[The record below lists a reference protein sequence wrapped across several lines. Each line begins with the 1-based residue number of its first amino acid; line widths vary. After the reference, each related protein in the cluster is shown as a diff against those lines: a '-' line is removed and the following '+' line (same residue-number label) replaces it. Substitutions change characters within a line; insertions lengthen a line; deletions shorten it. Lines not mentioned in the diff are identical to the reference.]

1 MQPKVMTVQQ
11 NAAGVWG
18 APRFSIL
25 PPRLGARGLT
35 LDTCFPIIYD
45 IYRGW
50 GHIPLM
56 KDKRVVISGGA
67 GFIGSNIAEE
77 LSTDNEVIIIDDL
90 SSGRIQ
96 NIQHLTKRS
105 NVSFIQG
112 SITDLSLLHKAFAGA
127 DYIFHQAALASV
139 PLSIDD
145 PLRTNAVNVVGT
157 LNVLVT
163 ARDSH
168 VKKVIFASSCAI
180 YGDTPTLPARE
191 EMPLNPLSPYA
202 VTKAAGEQYCS
213 VFHHVYGLP
222 TVCLRYFNVYGPRQ
236 DPKSEYAAVVPKF
249 ITAALAGRPL
259 TIFGDGKQT
268 RDFVFVKDVVSA
280 NVFAA
285 ESDAAGAFNIGS
297 GRQTSVIDLANLVL
311 RLTGRDVA
319 PLYHPTKAGEIR
331 HSFADISR
339 ARESG
344 YSPQH
349 NLEQGIKKT
358 VSSLE
363 APPIP

>member
-1 MQPKVMTVQQ
+1 
-11 NAAGVWG
+11 
-18 APRFSIL
+18 
-25 PPRLGARGLT
+25 
-35 LDTCFPIIYD
+35 
-45 IYRGW
+45 
-50 GHIPLM
+50 M
-56 KDKRVVISGGA
+56 KDKRVIITGGA

-77 LSTDNEVIIIDDL
+77 LAAHNEVIIIDDL

-96 NIQHLTKRS
+96 NIEHLTNRS
-105 NVSFIQG
+105 NVNFVHG
-112 SITDLSLLHKAFAGA
+112 SITDLSLLQKAFARA

-139 PLSIDD
+139 PLSIDN
-145 PLRTNAVNVVGT
+145 PLRTNEVNIIGT

-163 ARDSH
+163 ARDCH
-168 VKKVIFASSCAI
+168 VKKVVFASSCAI

-191 EMPLNPLSPYA
+191 EMPLHPLSPYA

-213 VFHHVYGLP
+213 VFRHVYGLP

-280 NVFAA
+280 NILAA
-285 ESDAAGAFNIGS
+285 HTDITGAFNIGS
-297 GRQTSVIDLANLVL
+297 GRKTSVIELANVVL
-311 RLTGRDVA
+311 KLTGRHVV
-319 PLYHPTKAGEIR
+319 PLYQPPKAGEIR

-339 ARESG
+339 ASDSG

-349 NLEQGIKKT
+349 NLEEGIKKT
-358 VSSLE
+358 VSSLQ
-363 APPIP
+363 APPIS

>member
-1 MQPKVMTVQQ
+1 
-11 NAAGVWG
+11 
-18 APRFSIL
+18 
-25 PPRLGARGLT
+25 
-35 LDTCFPIIYD
+35 
-45 IYRGW
+45 
-50 GHIPLM
+50 M
-56 KDKRVVISGGA
+56 KDKRVIITGGA

-112 SITDLSLLHKAFAGA
+112 SITDLSLLQKAFTGA
-127 DYIFHQAALASV
+127 DYIIHQAALASV

-145 PLRTNAVNVVGT
+145 PLRTNEVNIIGT

-163 ARDSH
+163 ARDCH
-168 VKKVIFASSCAI
+168 VKKIVFASSCAI

-213 VFHHVYGLP
+213 VFRHVYGLP

-249 ITAALAGRPL
+249 ITAALSSRPFI
-259 TIFGDGKQT
+259 IFGDGKQT

-285 ESDAAGAFNIGS
+285 ETDATGAFNIGS
-297 GRQTSVIDLANLVL
+297 GRQTSVIELANLVL
-311 RLTGRDVA
+311 KLAGRQSTISHQ
-319 PLYHPTKAGEIR
+319 PPRAGGIR
-331 HSFADISR
+331 HSVAEISK
-339 ARESG
+339 AKEFG
-344 YSPQH
+344 YYPKHNIEEGIEKTIRSIKDSP
-349 NLEQGIKKT
+349 I
-358 VSSLE
+358 S
-363 APPIP
+363 

>member
-1 MQPKVMTVQQ
+1 M
-11 NAAGVWG
+11 
-18 APRFSIL
+18 
-25 PPRLGARGLT
+25 T

-45 IYRGW
+45 IYTRAGS
-50 GHIPLM
+50 HTIM
-56 KDKRVVISGGA
+56 KVKRVIITGGA

-77 LSTDNEVIIIDDL
+77 LFADNEVIIIDDL

-112 SITDLSLLHKAFAGA
+112 SITDLSLLQKAFAGA

-145 PLRTNAVNVVGT
+145 PLRTNEVNIIGT

-168 VKKVIFASSCAI
+168 VKKVVFASSCAI

-191 EMPLNPLSPYA
+191 ETPLHPLSPYA
-202 VTKAAGEQYCS
+202 VTKATGEQYCS
-213 VFHHVYGLP
+213 VFRHVYGLR

-236 DPKSEYAAVVPKF
+236 DPKSEYAAVVPKL

-268 RDFVFVKDVVSA
+268 RDFVFVKDVVQA
-280 NVFAA
+280 NIAAADSAA
-285 ESDAAGAFNIGS
+285 EGIYNLGT
-297 GRQTSVIDLANLVL
+297 GVETTVQELAETVTV
-311 RLTGRDVA
+311 LTGRSPEIIHEPA
-319 PLYHPTKAGEIR
+319 RPGEVKRSRSDIVR
-331 HSFADISR
+331 AKDFGYRPRYDLTNGLKETIDWFASR
-339 ARESG
+339 LS
-344 YSPQH
+344 
-349 NLEQGIKKT
+349 
-358 VSSLE
+358 
-363 APPIP
+363 

>member
-1 MQPKVMTVQQ
+1 
-11 NAAGVWG
+11 
-18 APRFSIL
+18 
-25 PPRLGARGLT
+25 
-35 LDTCFPIIYD
+35 
-45 IYRGW
+45 
-50 GHIPLM
+50 M
-56 KDKRVVISGGA
+56 KDKRVIITGGA

-77 LSTDNEVIIIDDL
+77 LSKDNEVIIIDDF
-90 SSGRIQ
+90 SSGRIE

-112 SITDLSLLHKAFAGA
+112 SITDLSLLQKAFVGA

-145 PLRTNAVNVVGT
+145 PLRTNEVNILGT

-163 ARDSH
+163 ARDCH
-168 VKKVIFASSCAI
+168 VKKVVFASSCAI

-202 VTKAAGEQYCS
+202 VTKATGEQYCM

-249 ITAALAGRPL
+249 ITAALASQPL

-280 NVFAA
+280 NILAA
-285 ESDAAGAFNIGS
+285 ETDITGAYNIGS
-297 GRQTSVIDLANLVL
+297 GRQTSVTELANLVL
-311 RLTGRDVA
+311 KLTGREVA
-319 PLYHPTKAGEIR
+319 PLYHPPKPGEIR

-339 ARESG
+339 ASEFG
-344 YSPQH
+344 YSPRH

-358 VSSLE
+358 ITSLQ
-363 APPIP
+363 APLIP